1 MIKKDARPTPYE
13 TAIARWENEG
23 GAQRGTVPSKAP
35 ENLDARRPRSDQL
48 SFPRLS
54 PPPATGTN
62 TRSAPG
68 RDR

>member
-1 MIKKDARPTPYE
+1 MIKQDARPTPYE

-23 GAQRGTVPSKAP
+23 GAQRFTVTPKAP
-35 ENLDARRPRSDQL
+35 ENLEPRRSDQL

>member
-1 MIKKDARPTPYE
+1 MNKKDARPTPYE

-23 GAQRGTVPSKAP
+23 GAQRFTVTPTAP
-35 ENLDARRPRSDQL
+35 QNLDPRRSDQL
-48 SFPRLS
+48 SFPRLA
-54 PPPATGTN
+54 PPPDSGTN